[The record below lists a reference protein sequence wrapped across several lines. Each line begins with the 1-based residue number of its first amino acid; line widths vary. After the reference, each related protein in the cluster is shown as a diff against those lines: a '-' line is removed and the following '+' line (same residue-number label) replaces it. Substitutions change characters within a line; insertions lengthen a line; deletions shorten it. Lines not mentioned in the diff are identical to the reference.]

1 MKSIAIYKNLPSFLV
16 ATLPV
21 ATLLQPMWA
30 VNAIVTPSAISDVSS
45 SLSMSFSTTSCD
57 ESLKTPTV
65 LSCPEP
71 EHLKM
76 SYVSRGSVDCG
87 GALTLE
93 QAAISPSI
101 RADPSIV
108 EPEALYSLVLVDT
121 TVPTVFPNTFFG
133 FDSLHPLLHY
143 GAVNIQGSILLEGL
157 SLDRTDK
164 LDVFSAYKGPSPTEP
179 NSMWAAEGIES
190 TLFAYEYML
199 AAQPQTNVP
208 ITIPQLDSTH
218 NFDYEAFFTETV
230 GVGFSNLTS
239 STYFVSGWCVTELP
253 TVSGRQDPTLSP
265 TEFKDQTLPPTNIKD
280 PLEEPPETVQD
291 STEAPIATPSAMP
304 TMTLT
309 DNVEVR
315 EPNDEMN
322 ETEEKQN
329 KQEASEAPTAANVE
343 VSKPNDEINKT
354 EEKQDEEE
362 APEAPTV
369 NLEASKPNDEIDE
382 TEEKQ
387 DKQEASEVAPTEA
400 PATSSETS
408 GGALRMKDFALVG
421 SLLLASCLS

>member
-1 MKSIAIYKNLPSFLV
+1 MKSISIYKNLPSFLV

-30 VNAIVTPSAISDVSS
+30 VIAIVAPPAVSDVSS

-65 LSCPEP
+65 LSCPEL

-133 FDSLHPLLHY
+133 FDSLYPLLHY

-164 LDVFSAYKGPSPTEP
+164 LDVFSAYKGPTPTEP

-199 AAQPQTNVP
+199 AAQPQTNFP
-208 ITIPQLDSTH
+208 IAIPQLDSTH
-218 NFDYEAFFTETV
+218 NFDYEAFFNETV

-239 STYFVSGWCVTELP
+239 SSYFVSGWCVTELP
-253 TVSGRQDPTLSP
+253 TVAGRQDPTASP
-265 TEFKDQTLPPTNIKD
+265 TEVNNQTLHPTNIKD
-280 PLEEPPETVQD
+280 PLEDPPETVQD
-291 STEAPIATPSAMP
+291 STEAPFASPSAVP
-304 TMTLT
+304 TMALAA
-309 DNVEVR
+309 NVEVS
-315 EPNDEMN
+315 EPNDEID

-329 KQEASEAPTAANVE
+329 KQEASEAPTAVNVE
-343 VSKPNDEINKT
+343 VSEPSSNEIH
-354 EEKQDEEE
+354 
-362 APEAPTV
+362 
-369 NLEASKPNDEIDE
+369 E
-382 TEEKQ
+382 TEKK
-387 DKQEASEVAPTEA
+387 DKQEASEAPTEA

-408 GGALRMKDFALVG
+408 GGAIRMKDFALVG
-421 SLLLASCLS
+421 SFLLVLCLS